1 MGENEGGVDDSARC
15 GVPSMRSW
23 ATVRSCAEPGSTCGH
38 PTAEIRPVPW
48 LFGCCRRVRRL
59 SWNTTGRSDVLAEPA
74 QPPHRSSKAGQRP
87 AVLASTTRRPSAC
100 SRRLKYWAS
109 SHGIAVWTLT
119 AEGFNVEELLD
130 RLLEVAGGRPMLVER
145 AAALVAA
152 GKEEGQT
159 LTVVADELRP
169 VLARLRLPRRR
180 RHSRQRVGQGGC
192 RRGWEVSA
200 RTTAGWVLPTTCAL
214 IEHVPVEG
222 GLELRAVSCWPLE

>member
-1 MGENEGGVDDSARC
+1 
-15 GVPSMRSW
+15 MRSW

-159 LTVVADELRP
+159 LTVVADELPPCSRGCGCRG
-169 VLARLRLPRRR
+169 VGVTAGNELVKVDVDADGKYRLEPLLVG
-180 RHSRQRVGQGGC
+180 SCRQRV
-192 RRGWEVSA
+192 
-200 RTTAGWVLPTTCAL
+200 P
-214 IEHVPVEG
+214 
-222 GLELRAVSCWPLE
+222 